1 MKRRSFSWLLL
12 LYLILNLHELSFYI
26 FQFHLQIFQSCIV
39 VFHNR
44 LTLVSLNFS
53 LALMLSKPH
62 FSVYKLYKIIVFY
75 LFHAYLLLTTTKF
88 IYYVSILLYRDLRP
102 MKYFWSGSKIISLSW
117 QIFKWYVIF
126 QI

>member
-1 MKRRSFSWLLL
+1 MEWRSFSWLLL
-12 LYLILNLHELSFYI
+12 LNLILNLHELSFYI

-39 VFHNR
+39 FHNR

-62 FSVYKLYKIIVFY
+62 PSVYKLYKVIVFY

-88 IYYVSILLYRDLRP
+88 IYYLSILLYRDLWS